1 METDRQSEVAPD
13 TRVVVL
19 DTYTMDDGIVR
30 ALIQQEDGSEPL
42 GWLTASKEG
51 AKSLCPAP
59 AKVPED

>member
-1 METDRQSEVAPD
+1 
-13 TRVVVL
+13 
-19 DTYTMDDGIVR
+19 MDDGIAR